1 MNLIRRTRTA
11 SDSPSPSVLS
21 FMMFMIALSGLLYD
35 FSGETFAT
43 LHEKGRD
50 WNELRIG
57 ANSKALPT

>member
-1 MNLIRRTRTA
+1 
-11 SDSPSPSVLS
+11 
-21 FMMFMIALSGLLYD
+21 MMFMIALSGLLYD

-57 ANSKALPT
+57 ANSKALPTWALN